1 MDTNVISSVSY
12 PCREIFARIEVSL
25 CVLFRYEVAEVG
37 LKGVANQLEAFL
49 HTITMFILNEVFLQ
63 LDVIQMTSNF
73 LPANEIESM
82 FISESLEYV
91 TVNKTC

>member
-1 MDTNVISSVSY
+1 MDTNVISSISY
-12 PCREIFARIEVSL
+12 PCRKIFARIEVSL
-25 CVLFRYEVAEVG
+25 CVLLRYEVAKVS

-91 TVNKTC
+91 LLKPM